1 RLVEQ
6 KPSYPRLEYLQTLKW
21 DHKTLIDDLAK
32 MSKDRDYKPVFN
44 PKSQEV
50 LEKMNAEKRASLENE
65 SKEQGVK
72 GNTKGHDE
80 IEPAT
85 EQVIEKEI
93 EKGAEIIYSK
103 EVATTNNVDYYENEQ
118 EVEITKSMGGR

>member
-1 RLVEQ
+1 
-6 KPSYPRLEYLQTLKW
+6 
-21 DHKTLIDDLAK
+21 HKTLIDDLAK
-32 MSKDRDYKPVFN
+32 MGKDRDYKPVFN
-44 PKSQEV
+44 PKSKEV
-50 LEKMNAEKRASLENE
+50 LKNLNAEKRASLENE
-65 SKEQGVK
+65 GEEQGVK
-72 GNTKGHDE
+72 GNTKSHDE

-118 EVEITKSMGGR
+118 EVEITKSMGRR